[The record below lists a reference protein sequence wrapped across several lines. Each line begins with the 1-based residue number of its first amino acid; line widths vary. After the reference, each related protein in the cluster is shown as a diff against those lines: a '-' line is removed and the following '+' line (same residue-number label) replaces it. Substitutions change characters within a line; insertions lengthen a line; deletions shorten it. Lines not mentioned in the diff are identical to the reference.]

1 MYYDCCRFALRTH
14 KFSFCPPH
22 ITYSIINYFFL
33 LPPFLFDREVLP
45 FRLLPLLTLRLDVEL
60 FPKRS
65 LSLILRRI
73 ERPWFL
79 LLLRLRKFFRDNRR
93 EYLDRFQKSEDVI
106 IPSCNQGY
114 RLRMLMGATV
124 NKARKIPAFQPNDW
138 NY

>member
-1 MYYDCCRFALRTH
+1 MCVYNEYIVYSLFVEIKQQLKSRINLIFLIRVFTNFMY
-14 KFSFCPPH
+14 
-22 ITYSIINYFFL
+22 INIY
-33 LPPFLFDREVLP
+33 
-45 FRLLPLLTLRLDVEL
+45 
-60 FPKRS
+60 
-65 LSLILRRI
+65 IQY
-73 ERPWFL
+73 
-79 LLLRLRKFFRDNRR
+79 NRR

>member
-1 MYYDCCRFALRTH
+1 MGLHVRKHNA
-14 KFSFCPPH
+14 SAQ
-22 ITYSIINYFFL
+22 S
-33 LPPFLFDREVLP
+33 
-45 FRLLPLLTLRLDVEL
+45 FRLAP
-60 FPKRS
+60 
-65 LSLILRRI
+65 
-73 ERPWFL
+73 
-79 LLLRLRKFFRDNRR
+79 LRLRNFFRDNRR